1 MPVKMPRP
9 TLADVA
15 KVAGVSRMT
24 ASRALNDK
32 PGVSDKTREDIQ
44 RIASEM
50 GYVANPLAQK
60 LTNGRTHI
68 IGVIAQLHTSF
79 TGEMVMGIGTTI
91 RGAGYEMLVYSL
103 PDNDT
108 QPPSSVVNL
117 LQQVADGIIVLL
129 PYEADYLEKLSEA
142 SLPVVTVE
150 TVLDEPTFPAV
161 ITDGYQGGRQA
172 MSHLIELGHKRIG
185 FITGNLKLLSAR
197 SRLKA
202 YKDMVAQ
209 FSLDEDPALICEG
222 DYMQLGGY
230 DAARKLL
237 ALKERPTAIFASN
250 DVSALGAQSAIREA
264 GLKVPEDISLVGF
277 DDISLSEQMH
287 PALTTVHQ
295 PLQQMGRSAVNMLMA
310 MMSGLDVPFHQIT
323 LPTEL
328 IVRQSTAAPK
338 NLKQK
343 SKASV

>member
-1 MPVKMPRP
+1 MKLPRP

-32 PGVSDKTREDIQ
+32 PGVSDEKREDIL

-60 LTNGRTHI
+60 LSNGRTHI

-103 PDNDT
+103 PDNNT

-129 PYEADYLEKLSEA
+129 PYEADYLEKLGSA
-142 SLPVVTVE
+142 SIPVVTVE
-150 TVLDEPTFPAV
+150 SVFDEPVFPSV

-172 MSHLIELGHKRIG
+172 MSHLLDLGHKRIG
-185 FITGNLKLLSAR
+185 CITGNLKLLSAR

-202 YKDMVAQ
+202 YHDMIAQ
-209 FSLDEDPALICEG
+209 YGLEADPLLVYEG
-222 DYMQLGGY
+222 DYMQLSGY
-230 DAARKLL
+230 EAAKHLL
-237 ALKERPTAIFASN
+237 SLENRPTAIFASN
-250 DVSALGAQSAIREA
+250 DVSAYGALSAIREA
-264 GLKVPEDISLVGF
+264 GLSVPEDISLVGF

-287 PALTTVHQ
+287 PALTTVRQ
-295 PLQQMGRSAVNMLMA
+295 PLKQMGRSAVNTLMA
-310 MMSGLDVPFHQIT
+310 LIAGLDAPFNQII

-328 IVRQSTAAPK
+328 VVRHSTCPPK
-338 NLKQK
+338 G
-343 SKASV
+343 

>member
-1 MPVKMPRP
+1 MPRP

-15 KVAGVSRMT
+15 RVAGVSRMT

-32 PGVSDKTREDIQ
+32 PGMSDKTREDIQ

-50 GYVANPLAQK
+50 GYVANPMARK
-60 LTNGRTHI
+60 LSSGRTHI

-103 PDNDT
+103 SDNDT

-129 PYEADYLEKLSEA
+129 PYEADYLEKLRDA

-150 TVLDEPTFPAV
+150 TVFDEPTFPAV

-172 MSHLIELGHKRIG
+172 MTHLIELGHKRIG

-202 YKDMVAQ
+202 YQDMVAQ
-209 FSLDEDPALICEG
+209 YDLDDDPALICEG

-230 DAARKLL
+230 DAAKQLL
-237 ALKERPTAIFASN
+237 ALENRPTAIFASN
-250 DVSALGAQSAIREA
+250 DVSAQGAMSAIREG
-264 GLKVPEDISLVGF
+264 GLSVPDDISLVGF
-277 DDISLSEQMH
+277 DDIGLCEQMH
-287 PALTTVHQ
+287 PTLTTVHQ

-310 MMSGLDVPFHQIT
+310 MISGLDVPFNQIT

-328 IVRQSTAAPK
+328 VVRQSTAAPK
-338 NLKQK
+338 TNRN
-343 SKASV
+343 